1 MNWKY
6 AIFITSAWF
15 GLGLGLARAELIA
28 HACSCVGPNYL
39 ALERESIDASVP
51 DVAGALAD
59 EEAYWPTSLY
69 FYNSDGVVDGVLT
82 MAYGEWA
89 IGLRRVP

>member
-28 HACSCVGPNYL
+28 HACSCVGPNSL
-39 ALERESIDASVP
+39 ILERESIDASVP
-51 DVAGALAD
+51 DVASALAD
-59 EEAYWPTSLY
+59 EEAYWPTRLD
-69 FYNSDGVVDGVLT
+69 FYGDSEGGFL
-82 MAYGEWA
+82 AEYGDWI